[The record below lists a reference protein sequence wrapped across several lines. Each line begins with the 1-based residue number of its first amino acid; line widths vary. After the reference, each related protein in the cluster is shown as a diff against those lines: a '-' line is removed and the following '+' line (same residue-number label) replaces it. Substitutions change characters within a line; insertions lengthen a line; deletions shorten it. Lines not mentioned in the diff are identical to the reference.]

1 MGISVKPSSKDT
13 TGIGP
18 ASDRR
23 RARRTGRM
31 GWRAAVHCVAAFDVP
46 RPTKN
51 PRRLALQVSIMGAIP
66 WRRWRISTRDRPPS
80 STFRH
85 RGRSSVLCCLLS
97 RRACSL
103 SSAGNVCWAKPNHG
117 FFNCQ
122 QPDAKKFSQ
131 PADAVRDR
139 DRCARTMPRS
149 RCMRGMT
156 PETAASRKTSGKHMF
171 HRRRANAIAH
181 VAHVV
186 RSQATACGRMP
197 GTNQGMRNEATRTS
211 RFARRTSRFARK
223 CANFF
228 APAIHGRHPSAQ
240 R

>member
-1 MGISVKPSSKDT
+1 MPLSTFHAQQKTRGDWRCRFRSWAFPFSARDAM
-13 TGIGP
+13 P
-18 ASDRR
+18 AS
-23 RARRTGRM
+23 TVCCC
-31 GWRAAVHCVAAFDVP
+31 GWRCLSCC
-46 RPTKN
+46 
-51 PRRLALQVSIMGAIP
+51 RRSRFVLSLA
-66 WRRWRISTRDRPPS
+66 
-80 STFRH
+80 
-85 RGRSSVLCCLLS
+85 SV
-97 RRACSL
+97 
-103 SSAGNVCWAKPNHG
+103 GDVCWAKPNHG

-228 APAIHGRHPSAQ
+228 APAIHGRHPSGQ

>member
-1 MGISVKPSSKDT
+1 M
-13 TGIGP
+13 P
-18 ASDRR
+18 AS
-23 RARRTGRM
+23 TVCCC
-31 GWRAAVHCVAAFDVP
+31 GWRCLSCC
-46 RPTKN
+46 
-51 PRRLALQVSIMGAIP
+51 RRSRFVLSLA
-66 WRRWRISTRDRPPS
+66 
-80 STFRH
+80 
-85 RGRSSVLCCLLS
+85 SV
-97 RRACSL
+97 
-103 SSAGNVCWAKPNHG
+103 GNVCWAKPNHG

-228 APAIHGRHPSAQ
+228 CARHPWQAPFRTTLTRCRRNARGVFLPAPRVAHGLRACVAKRRKRRTRDVAAAGSDASTRVARMRQ
-240 R
+240 WSSSSSNSE